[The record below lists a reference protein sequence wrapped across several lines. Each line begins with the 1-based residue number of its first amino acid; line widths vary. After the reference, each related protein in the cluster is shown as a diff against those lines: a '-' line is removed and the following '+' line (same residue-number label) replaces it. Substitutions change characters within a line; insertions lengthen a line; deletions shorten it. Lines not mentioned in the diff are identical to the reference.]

1 MSTANGKLQPH
12 TPKQHEL
19 GLSSRAQHVQ
29 PWMACLVYNLL
40 LYWSAF
46 SNHQAAC
53 REWQSDLSGKQ
64 FGSCLSP
71 VNVVNTCH
79 FHSLFHASWNNVI
92 WRKKYCKNR
101 RIENQRFLAKL
112 SKILLFACDAW
123 NRHNPQS
130 KSMSGFSTW
139 VLHLPSGP
147 LGATG
152 QKICCHGA
160 CSVTLSDNGG
170 HLFWNARANHLP
182 PVIDSNH
189 MWHPL
194 GSKHILCLCGCLT
207 IVQNISKSFAPNQT
221 INLKRQSTTT
231 HTN

>member
-1 MSTANGKLQPH
+1 MSTADGKLQPH
-12 TPKQHEL
+12 RSKQHEL

-92 WRKKYCKNR
+92 WRKTYCKNR

-123 NRHNPQS
+123 NLHNPQS
-130 KSMSGFSTW
+130 KSIRIFY
-139 VLHLPSGP
+139 L
-147 LGATG
+147 
-152 QKICCHGA
+152 
-160 CSVTLSDNGG
+160 
-170 HLFWNARANHLP
+170 
-182 PVIDSNH
+182 
-189 MWHPL
+189 
-194 GSKHILCLCGCLT
+194 
-207 IVQNISKSFAPNQT
+207 SFASSFWTTWRHRPKNLLPWCLQRHPVRQRWT
-221 INLKRQSTTT
+221 SFLKRPC
-231 HTN
+231 